1 MKIFRCGILALSL
14 FTLAALPGCSPLD
27 ANGETVP
34 NDGGESPADPTIF
47 KSTADSPQV
56 SAKVNEDWGTEALNI
71 NATVRLP
78 QLDEMP
84 MYGQQL
90 AANQQSRPRQKVA
103 GPKPVVR
110 VYHLSGSCPAFNRF
124 QTWHYNLTQQ
134 QREDFPV
141 AFAAATVD
149 DSLPCPTFH
158 FQTPDE
164 RWWYIHGWNGPDDFL
179 RRYYGV
185 ADQLN
190 DRVAASP
197 SAPLSPAPRSC
208 TCGPD
213 CQCCPGCP
221 CGGTHGPVSGQAAS
235 QSAPM
240 SASCS
245 SGSCGVSG
253 VRMKGGKRR

>member
-1 MKIFRCGILALSL
+1 MKIFRCGILVLSL

-47 KSTADSPQV
+47 KSSADSPFQATV
-56 SAKVNEDWGTEALNI
+56 TNSGTGETLNV

-84 MYGQQL
+84 QAREVALQAPHGT
-90 AANQQSRPRQKVA
+90 RRKVA

-134 QREDFPV
+134 QRESFPV
-141 AFAAATVD
+141 LFAPATID

-158 FQTPDE
+158 FQTPSGG
-164 RWWYIHGWNGPDDFL
+164 WYYVHGWTGPDEFL
-179 RRYYGV
+179 RQYYMVSDTLDDGGG
-185 ADQLN
+185 
-190 DRVAASP
+190 SP
-197 SAPLSPAPRSC
+197 PRSC
-208 TCGPD
+208 NCGPD
-213 CQCCPGCP
+213 CQCCPGCS
-221 CGGTHGPVSGQAAS
+221 CGGAHGPYGGQTAT